1 MSDMI
6 PFGDQLLE
14 KTETGFK
21 LSQPTIIWN
30 FTREQL
36 IAEIYRLEILLGD
49 RKKLLGDVDKLG

>member
-36 IAEIYRLEILLGD
+36 VAEIYRLELQLGEK
-49 RKKLLGDVDKLG
+49 KKLLDDVDKLG